1 MASASNKKNKAFS
14 FIEIS
19 IVLLILG
26 VLIAITSQV
35 RDLIHSAK
43 IERAR
48 SLTQN
53 SPILSIP
60 DLAHWYEPVL
70 QDSFETAIDVSG
82 NIIEDGTPIKSW
94 FDKNNS
100 RLHPAHAIQNNSSYQ
115 PQYFNKVFDNTIPA
129 LRFFGSNDRLSS
141 NNASIFGKKATY
153 FVVAKRFQSVSFSGI
168 FSIADSSSNSD
179 YTSIKSFRAF
189 YENNNLIQTLS
200 NNIYGNSMT
209 HPGNN
214 IEYIAS
220 AIYDGSTVKSNIN
233 GGPYTTPK
241 SVSPNFASTKIG
253 IGCTFIGNPEP
264 AHDCYNGYI
273 AEIIIYN
280 RALKS
285 GEIKLIE
292 NYLRNKYNI
301 NLNN

>member
-1 MASASNKKNKAFS
+1 MTLASNKKYKAFS

-19 IVLLILG
+19 VALLIIG
-26 VLIAITSQV
+26 VLMSITLQIK
-35 RDLIHSAK
+35 DFIHSSK
-43 IERAR
+43 VERAR

-60 DLAHWYEPVL
+60 DLAHWYEPIL

-82 NIIEDGTPIKSW
+82 SIIEDGTPIKSW

-100 RLHPAHAIQNNSSYQ
+100 RLHPAHAIQNNSTYQ
-115 PQYFNKVFDNTIPA
+115 PQYFNRVFDNTIPA
-129 LRFFGSNDRLSS
+129 LRFFGTDDRLSS
-141 NNASIFGKKATY
+141 NNASIFGKEVTY
-153 FVVAKRFQSVSFSGI
+153 FAVMKRIQSVIYSGI
-168 FSIADSSSNSD
+168 FSVVDLPSHDDFRSER
-179 YTSIKSFRAF
+179 SFRAF
-189 YENNNLIQTLS
+189 YENNNQIQSLS

-214 IEYIAS
+214 IEYFAS
-220 AIYDGSTVKSNIN
+220 VIYDGSNVKSNIN
-233 GGPYTTPK
+233 GRPYSSPT
-241 SVSPNFASTKIG
+241 SILPNFAATKIA
-253 IGCTFIGNPEP
+253 IGCNLLSSERFT
-264 AHDCYNGYI
+264 DCYNGYI

-292 NYLRNKYNI
+292 NYLSNKYNI
-301 NLNN
+301 NLDN